1 MNDGQQQSTVNPY
14 VPLGHAVDRQTK
26 YVKLQL
32 SQLAARELARL
43 MLPNVPAFL
52 FVLAA
57 RCLRQPVCTQYGHA
71 PLEWIPTEVDDFHS
85 LAAQSLRVRQTELG
99 NFGFQPIFSYRVP
112 GVGNWEG
119 CGCVWTDDACRRWIT
134 WSWMRTGERTR
145 SFLTVGT
152 WLQDKTLLVTTDAS
166 RGIESP
172 PHIKTRFHS
181 RRPLA
186 TLLASHQNWLSPLPP
201 AAFLDWQSHELV
213 DLLNENKRRCYDYYR
228 ARSIWVPMSQA
239 EVARISSV
247 PVNRTDIT

>member
-1 MNDGQQQSTVNPY
+1 MSDGEQQSTINPY
-14 VPLGHAVDRQTK
+14 AVLGHASDRQTK

-32 SQLAARELARL
+32 SKLRTRELARL

-71 PLEWIPTEVDDFHS
+71 PLEWIPAEVDDLPV
-85 LAAQSLRVRQTELG
+85 LAGQSLRARLTELG

-119 CGCVWTDDACRRWIT
+119 CGCVWADECCRRWIT
-134 WSWMRTGERTR
+134 WSWMRTAQRTR
-145 SFLTVGT
+145 SFITVGT
-152 WLQDKTLLVTTDAS
+152 WLQDRTLLATTDAT
-166 RGIESP
+166 RGIDSP

-201 AAFLDWQSHELV
+201 AAFLDWQPGEV
-213 DLLNENKRRCYDYYR
+213 ADLLNENKRRCYDFYR
-228 ARSIWVPMSQA
+228 SRSIWVPMSFA
-239 EVARISSV
+239 DVARVSHVAI
-247 PVNRTDIT
+247 NRTDMT